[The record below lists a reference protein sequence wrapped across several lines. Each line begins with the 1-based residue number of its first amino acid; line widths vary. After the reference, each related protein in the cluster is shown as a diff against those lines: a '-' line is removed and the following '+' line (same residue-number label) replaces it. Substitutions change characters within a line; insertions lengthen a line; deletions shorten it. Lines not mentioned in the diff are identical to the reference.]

1 MTDSNAQRL
10 NMVESQVRPSDVTDR
25 RIIRAMLSVPREIFV
40 PGPLASTAYMDVD
53 VPVEAAALPSGGRYL
68 LAPRVLAKL
77 IQAAG
82 IEAGMKVLD
91 VGCATGYST
100 AIMSALAKDVTG
112 LECSASLAAAAQKS
126 LGQLSIAHAKVV
138 EGPLDAGLAA
148 QGPFDAIVLNG
159 AVAVTPSALIE
170 QLRDGGRLVGIFAQ
184 GYFGQACIWR
194 RQGKQVD
201 RQVVFDAG
209 AHPLPGFAVKAEF
222 VF

>member
-25 RIIRAMLSVPREIFV
+25 RIIRAMLSVPREMFV
-40 PGPLASTAYMDVD
+40 PAALASTAYMDVD
-53 VPVEAAALPSGGRYL
+53 VPVETARAPGGGRCL

-82 IEAGMKVLD
+82 IEADMKVLD

-100 AIMSALAKDVTG
+100 AIIAALGKDVTG
-112 LECSASLAAAAQKS
+112 LECSAGLAATAQKTLAK
-126 LGQLSIAHAKVV
+126 LGIANARVI
-138 EGPLDAGLAA
+138 EGPLNAGLAA

-159 AVAVTPSALIE
+159 AVAVTPTVLLE
-170 QLRDGGRLVGIFAQ
+170 QLRDGGRLVGITAE
-184 GYFGQACIWR
+184 GYFGQACVWR
-194 RQGKQVD
+194 RSGKQVD

-209 AHPLPGFAVKAEF
+209 AHPLPGFTAKAEF